1 MPHFDNYPLISQ
13 KLANFLLASGGRRK
27 KVLIM
32 MQNGEYLTDEGI
44 KEIVN
49 IRATINT
56 GLSSVLKAGF
66 PQANPV
72 TRPLIEK
79 SLIPHEA

>member
-1 MPHFDNYPLISQ
+1 
-13 KLANFLLASGGRRK
+13 
-27 KVLIM
+27 M

-79 SLIPHEA
+79 SLIPHEAWLSGFTSGEGSFLIRKGKSSTKLGYRI